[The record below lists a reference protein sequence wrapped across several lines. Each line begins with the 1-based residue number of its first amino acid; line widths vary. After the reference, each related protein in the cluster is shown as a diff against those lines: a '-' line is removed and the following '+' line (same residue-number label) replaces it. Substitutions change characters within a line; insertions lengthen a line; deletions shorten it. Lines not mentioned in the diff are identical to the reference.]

1 MGFPFGLGAGHL
13 VPDQKAIVVRQS
25 QPSDRGAIQQFVR
38 GLAPES
44 RRRRYFSPIRELS
57 EAALDALT
65 NPNPQRELVLVA
77 LADAWSRPRVVALAQ
92 YASAG
97 MSEECEIAVVVADDT
112 QGRGLGARMM
122 SILLDAARLAGY
134 LRAVGDVLRENGA
147 MIALARRLGFRISIN
162 PEDADLLRVELP
174 LEERWPA
181 AAPNGLAAH
190 FPRSATALHSAVSA

>member
-1 MGFPFGLGAGHL
+1 MGFPFGLGAGQL
-13 VPDQKAIVVRQS
+13 VPDQDAIIVRQS
-25 QPSDRGAIQQFVR
+25 RPSDRGAIQEFVR

-65 NPNPQRELVLVA
+65 NPIPRRELVLVA
-77 LADAWSRPRVVALAQ
+77 LAGAWTRPRVVALAQ
-92 YASAG
+92 YASAKT
-97 MSEECEIAVVVADDT
+97 SEECEIAVAVADDM

-122 SILLDAARLAGY
+122 SMLLDAASLAGY
-134 LRAVGDVLRENGA
+134 LRAVGDVLPENGA

-174 LEERWPA
+174 LEERSPA
-181 AAPNGLAAH
+181 ASPNGLVTH
-190 FPRSATALHSAVSA
+190 LPRNVPSLPSAIPA